1 MHGNTVFVGVCVI
14 LLHLPFYNFL
24 SWCGPY
30 RLNIKDNINK
40 VGWRVVDTDW
50 LEISR
55 ADAKYII
62 DLKLQVHMNNS
73 LREKSEKNG
82 PEIIKIYR
90 IYNCAT

>member
-1 MHGNTVFVGVCVI
+1 MRGNTVFVGVCVI

-62 DLKLQVHMNNS
+62 DKILQVDIHINNS
-73 LREKSEKNG
+73 LRKIGEEIG
-82 PEIIKIYR
+82 PEIIR
-90 IYNCAT
+90 I

>member
-1 MHGNTVFVGVCVI
+1 MRGNTVFVGVCVI

-55 ADAKYII
+55 ADAKYIM
-62 DLKLQVHMNNS
+62 DKNLQVDIHINNN
-73 LREKSEKNG
+73 LCKIGEEIG
-82 PEIIKIYR
+82 PEIIR
-90 IYNCAT
+90 I